1 MDLIQI
7 FPNVFK
13 ATRHH
18 APSSHPSLA
27 RCPWRPVRAR
37 PRPHTASAC
46 VPCAPPPTAA
56 RRPVP
61 RGGLTRAACSSQKLG
76 PRLSLLRRVTTKAG
90 RAEDTEAAPTGHAR
104 LRYVAATHAT
114 HTHTQR
120 RLAPRAATC
129 HVLKGSVRKGLSA
142 VLRCVARR
150 RAARKL
156 MLRHRPAR
164 RRRPLRTLTRCARR
178 ASQPDGLRHA
188 PSESS
193 QGDGAEAREDCEPL
207 YAAGAGAGGGRR
219 RGARLRRPR
228 SSRCRRPAGFR
239 PWWRGAGACARRG
252 GGRRSGRRC
261 GGGRRGRGKR
271 RRSDARGGRRR
282 GARARRA
289 RCCCSVGLQA
299 RAPGGVE
306 QAAAAGAVEGAGAG
320 GGVAAGAEAGRRD
333 GAAMLV
339 AEGDVALVRE
349 GPDALAAADPRAC
362 AAQGGVSTG
371 PATSGLPP
379 VLRRMTRHRAPRHCA
394 SSGSDMRRPSC
405 PSVSLAPRSKW
416 RRLQPATLGAQVA
429 AGAVDGAGAGS
440 AAATFGKKGSRLAH
454 DFLDGDAEQA
464 A

>member
-282 GARARRA
+282 CARARRPRRSRCRGPAGLRGA
-289 RCCCSVGLQA
+289 RRRVD
-299 RAPGGVE
+299 RACHQWFASRSSANDTSPRATPLRVEWMRHATAFVPIGQPGSSE
-306 QAAAAGAVEGAGAG
+306 Q
-320 GGVAAGAEAGRRD
+320 VATSATCYTRRAGRGWR
-333 GAAMLV
+333 GGWCRSGQRG
-339 AEGDVALVRE
+339 GDVR
-349 GPDALAAADPRAC
+349 
-362 AAQGGVSTG
+362 
-371 PATSGLPP
+371 
-379 VLRRMTRHRAPRHCA
+379 
-394 SSGSDMRRPSC
+394 
-405 PSVSLAPRSKW
+405 
-416 RRLQPATLGAQVA
+416 
-429 AGAVDGAGAGS
+429 
-440 AAATFGKKGSRLAH
+440 
-454 DFLDGDAEQA
+454 
-464 A
+464 